1 MNKIEVNVQTGEQ
14 RIVELTD
21 EEIAALPQ
29 NIPPTANEIRA
40 KRNSLLS
47 ETDWLVIRSV
57 EEGQPLSAEWVAYR
71 SALRNVPEQSGFP
84 QDVNWPT
91 VPA

>member
-1 MNKIEVNVQTGEQ
+1 MNRIELNVQTGEQ
-14 RIVELTD
+14 RVVELTD

-40 KRNSLLS
+40 KRNRLLS

>member
-1 MNKIEVNVQTGEQ
+1 MNRIEVNVQTGEQ
-14 RIVELTD
+14 RVVELTD
-21 EEIAALPQ
+21 EEIVALPQ
-29 NIPPTANEIRA
+29 NIPPTANEIRV

-71 SALRNVPEQSGFP
+71 SALRNVPEQFGFP

>member
-1 MNKIEVNVQTGEQ
+1 MNRIEVNVQTGEQ
-14 RIVELTD
+14 RVVELTD
-21 EEIAALPQ
+21 EEISALPQ

>member
-14 RIVELTD
+14 RVVELTD

>member
-1 MNKIEVNVQTGEQ
+1 MNRIEVNVQTGEQ
-14 RIVELTD
+14 RVVELTD
-21 EEIAALPQ
+21 EEIVALPQ
-29 NIPPTANEIRA
+29 NIPPTANEIRV